1 MEDLNNVPSSGTYGA
16 AINEVNANFS
26 LIVNAINSLEYATT
40 HSKGI
45 YNNGFTPNTTTLPNS
60 VDGDWCMVLG
70 TGNTFPARIWTF
82 NGTTWAQGGTWNP
95 DGINLNDYATTS
107 ALNTAVANS
116 LLQATARMGYG
127 EATASNNAYSVSI
140 ANYTLPT
147 NGGVIRVK
155 MPTSATGAAT
165 LNISETGAKTIW
177 YNGLAVTSEN
187 TWGAGEVISVFY
199 DGTQYQAT
207 LAQGG
212 IYPRLQD
219 NFESD
224 FDIADKRNYVIVR
237 FENGH
242 LRTKNFNSA
251 TTPKI
256 ESLDDSDFSISDGN
270 GHAIAMFKNGHIK
283 TKNFDSKDLINYVQY
298 SELNGKRVVFVGDSF
313 TQGNELPDSSKVYC
327 NVFAEVSGCTIVN
340 LGVAGSSIAKRANNA
355 ARFYTRCTASNLAG
369 ADLIIVQ
376 GGTND
381 FDLDSKAIG
390 DLFDYVDT
398 TPVDYFGGK
407 TIVAPSDTEAFG
419 GAMHQLIQTI
429 RTNAPRVPIVFV
441 TPTNRGTYGH
451 SRLPTSYEYNK
462 NMNTMQEYRDAM
474 ERICEFYQIPV
485 FKAHLIPQLDF
496 TNEAV
501 SLAYSVGDNLHPNA
515 AGNDVLGKALYKF
528 IMNNITLN

>member
-1 MEDLNNVPSSGTYGA
+1 MTNQEIKTTGQTIAQETQIGGNTAGRVGGVIEGIGVALDNKDASNGYYQAT
-16 AINEVNANFS
+16 INGGSISVNAPNF
-26 LIVNAINSLEYATT
+26 
-40 HSKGI
+40 
-45 YNNGFTPNTTTLPNS
+45 
-60 VDGDWCMVLG
+60 VLG
-70 TGNTFPARIWTF
+70 TGGNLRIKMPAA
-82 NGTTWAQGGTWNP
+82 GTTASTLTIGNA
-95 DGINLNDYATTS
+95 N
-107 ALNTAVANS
+107 AVQ
-116 LLQATARMGYG
+116 LWY
-127 EATASNNAYSVSI
+127 
-140 ANYTLPT
+140 
-147 NGGVIRVK
+147 K
-155 MPTSATGAAT
+155 GAAV
-165 LNISETGAKTIW
+165 SAQ
-177 YNGLAVTSEN
+177 N
-187 TWGAGEVISVFY
+187 TWEQGEIISVFY
-199 DGTQYQAT
+199 DGTVFQAT
-207 LAQGG
+207 NAQGG
-212 IYPRLQD
+212 NYPIIQE

-224 FDIADKRNYVIVR
+224 FDIADTRNYVIAR

-298 SELNGKRVVFVGDSF
+298 SELKGKRVVFVGDSF
-313 TQGNELPDSSKVYC
+313 TQGNELPEPSKVYC
-327 NVFAEVSGCTIVN
+327 NVFAEVSGCTTVN

-462 NMNTMQEYRDAM
+462 NMNTMQEFRDAM

-496 TNEAV
+496 ANDDI